1 MKISDF
7 LRMKITPENKQFDM
21 IKNIRFLDD
30 KNVVLAG
37 KATTT
42 VTAFCEAFFDY
53 VNRNYRSSRGAEKL
67 IKSNRKK
74 LNRLSGSESMILVQ
88 RILEE
93 ISNDYAITH
102 FHITCEMAAPVKKP
116 VSPVQPVQAAPQAQQ
131 PVQQPVNDQS
141 FLAKAKPFVNAAPVN
156 SAESSKIRVLES
168 ELGRLQ
174 PEPDKKLAAATQE
187 IAAAVAGQSAA
198 INTVPEVQEEAV
210 QVAND
215 VAANAETNVE
225 ANTEIVENTIEN
237 ATVEVQ
243 EEVTPDVS
251 ATEVEV
257 AEQVTENAGIEV
269 QEAAE
274 QTEVPVE
281 TEDEEETDNTNNP
294 AIQAETPNVNN
305 QNNQNQNN
313 QYQNK
318 KLSKKEKKRQRIAGD
333 LSDARMKPGK
343 GIKPLK
349 DFKEATRFM
358 DAGMTKSKLN
368 LNEIPC
374 IAVIEENKVPTI
386 EEVPCIAVI
395 EDNTVPTMEEVPY
408 VGVEDKPEYLN
419 VIIGEE
425 LKKPEATVAKEIP
438 TAPATVVQETPEE
451 TVITPAVQKTPVA
464 PVVTPAAAVQET
476 PVAPVITPVAQEMP
490 AATVITPAPAA
501 QDTPVAPVIKAAPVN
516 PAPVQLVTP
525 VQPAPPIQAAPVQP
539 IPVMQTIPPVQPAAP
554 AVSTPAIKP
563 VSINSVKAQPASG
576 IKDKKD
582 IRKQIS
588 DAITLNK
595 QVIFV
600 GPSGTGK
607 TYQVRKYVRRMTK
620 GYDGFKFV
628 QFHQSYEYSDFIEG
642 LRPANIVN
650 TSSPTNVR
658 LDGIFKAFCRKIV
671 EDNLENAV
679 PGFSTMYSEK
689 KQKVVQ
695 GLYESIRDRKEAI
708 DDGLTNEYFAPG
720 TQEYIFENG
729 VKDYYFIIDEV
740 NRADVSKVFG
750 DVLFVLDEDYR
761 GIENRFDTRLS
772 NLKSYRIV
780 QADDIGKANYSTSH
794 IGFAE
799 QMKFDCFEHGF
810 YIPKNLHIIC
820 TMNEIDNSASSMDF
834 SFKRKFNWVN
844 INTEDIMLSSLKEIH
859 KGKAMYWLD
868 RLAENINLV
877 NRLISD
883 GISPEHCLGP
893 AFFRNL
899 NESTYSIDTVFDN
912 TIDPIL
918 REYLKGQ
925 PADITERFV
934 SECKKA
940 LKLGI

>member
-74 LNRLSGSESMILVQ
+74 ISRLSGSESMILVQ

-102 FHITCEMAAPVKKP
+102 FHITCEMATPIKKP
-116 VSPVQPVQAAPQAQQ
+116 VNTVQPVQAAPQVQQ
-131 PVQQPVNDQS
+131 PEVQQPVADQS
-141 FLAKAKPFVNAAPVN
+141 FLSKAQPFVNAAPVN
-156 SAESSKIRVLES
+156 NNESSRIRVLES

-187 IAAAVAGQSAA
+187 IAAVVAGQSV
-198 INTVPEVQEEAV
+198 N
-210 QVAND
+210 
-215 VAANAETNVE
+215 NV
-225 ANTEIVENTIEN
+225 
-237 ATVEVQ
+237 
-243 EEVTPDVS
+243 
-251 ATEVEV
+251 
-257 AEQVTENAGIEV
+257 QVTENIVPDTESNVVNIEQNIENAANNVQEAAVQASEVVMNDAEANATTVEQAAETVQDLAENVVSAEAVEQVAENVASEV
-269 QEAAE
+269 QEASEQVAPSAE
-274 QTEVPVE
+274 TEAEDDAEDTSETEVQS
-281 TEDEEETDNTNNP
+281 NAP
-294 AIQAETPNVNN
+294 AG
-305 QNNQNQNN
+305 NNQNQNN

-358 DAGMTKSKLN
+358 DAGLTKSKLN

-425 LKKPEATVAKEIP
+425 PKAPEAPVKD
-438 TAPATVVQETPEE
+438 ETPV
-451 TVITPAVQKTPVA
+451 TTPVTPVTPVSATPVA
-464 PVVTPAAAVQET
+464 PTQPSPVEQPAPTVTPVVSIEPVAPAAPVATET
-476 PVAPVITPVAQEMP
+476 PVAPAF
-490 AATVITPAPAA
+490 
-501 QDTPVAPVIKAAPVN
+501 KAAPVN
-516 PAPVQLVTP
+516 PVPVQQATP
-525 VQPAPPIQAAPVQP
+525 VQPVTPIQTAPVQP
-539 IPVMQTIPPVQPAAP
+539 IPVAPVSVPPVNPVAPVVNVPPVQP
-554 AVSTPAIKP
+554 IKP
-563 VSINSVKAQPASG
+563 VSINSVKAQAASE

-695 GLYESIRDRKEAI
+695 GLYERIRDKKEAI
-708 DDGLTNEYFAPG
+708 DDGLTDEYFAPG
-720 TQEYIFENG
+720 SEEYTFENG

-810 YIPKNLHIIC
+810 FIPKNLHIIC

-893 AFFRNL
+893 AFFRDL

-912 TIDPIL
+912 TIEPIL

-925 PADITERFV
+925 PTDITERFV

>member
-53 VNRNYRSSRGAEKL
+53 VNRNFRSSRGAEKL
-67 IKSNRKK
+67 IKANRKK
-74 LNRLSGSESMILVQ
+74 INRLSGSESMILVQ
-88 RILEE
+88 HILEE
-93 ISNDYAITH
+93 ISNEYAITH
-102 FHITCEMAAPVKKP
+102 YHITCEMAAPVVKKP
-116 VSPVQPVQAAPQAQQ
+116 VVPAQPIQTAPQKQE
-131 PVQQPVNDQS
+131 VQQPASDQS
-141 FLAKAKPFVNAAPVN
+141 FLSKAKPFVNAAPAN
-156 SAESSKIRVLES
+156 NNESSRIRVLES

-174 PEPDKKLAAATQE
+174 PEPDKKLAAAEQE
-187 IAAAVAGQSAA
+187 IAAVVAGTNAVNAA
-198 INTVPEVQEEAV
+198 AQAVEDNTVKADVITENAAANVQEEAV
-210 QVAND
+210 QAVN
-215 VAANAETNVE
+215 AAADIETVTETAENM
-225 ANTEIVENTIEN
+225 IEN
-237 ATVEVQ
+237 AAVEVQ
-243 EEVTPDVS
+243 EEVSVN
-251 ATEVEV
+251 AVA
-257 AEQVTENAGIEV
+257 AEQAIENAADSV

-274 QTEVPVE
+274 QTVAPAEA
-281 TEDEEETDNTNNP
+281 ETDEPENAADTG
-294 AIQAETPNVNN
+294 AQADAQGGND
-305 QNNQNQNN
+305 QNKNNQNN

-425 LKKPEATVAKEIP
+425 PKKPEAPATQEISKAPAQAPVAQEIPAAPAPAVQGVPTSPAPAVQETVAAQA
-438 TAPATVVQETPEE
+438 APAT
-451 TVITPAVQKTPVA
+451 AA
-464 PVVTPAAAVQET
+464 PVVTAPPVTAPVADET
-476 PVAPVITPVAQEMP
+476 PKAPAFTA
-490 AATVITPAPAA
+490 APAA
-501 QDTPVAPVIKAAPVN
+501 PVY
-516 PAPVQLVTP
+516 
-525 VQPAPPIQAAPVQP
+525 VQPSSPQP
-539 IPVMQTIPPVQPAAP
+539 MPVMQQMPPVKNVAP
-554 AVSTPAIKP
+554 AVSAPVIKP
-563 VSINSVKAQPASG
+563 VSISSVKAQPATE

-671 EDNLENAV
+671 EDNLENAI

-695 GLYESIRDRKEAI
+695 SLYERIRDRKEAI
-708 DDGLTNEYFAPG
+708 DDGLANEYFAPG
-720 TQEYIFENG
+720 SEEYVFENG

-772 NLKSYRIV
+772 NLKAYRIV

-810 YIPKNLHIIC
+810 FIPKNLHIIC
-820 TMNEIDNSASSMDF
+820 TMNEIDNSASTMDF

-883 GISPEHCLGP
+883 GISPEHRLGP
-893 AFFRNL
+893 AFFRDL
-899 NESTYSIDTVFDN
+899 TESTYSIDTVFDN